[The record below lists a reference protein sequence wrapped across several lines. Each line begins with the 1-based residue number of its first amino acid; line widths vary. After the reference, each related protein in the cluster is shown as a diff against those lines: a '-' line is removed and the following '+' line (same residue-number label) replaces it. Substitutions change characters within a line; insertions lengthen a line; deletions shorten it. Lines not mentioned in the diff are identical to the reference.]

1 MPGVRSVAADE
12 GRWLAMSDTEA
23 PATAGGSTRDRL
35 LRAIQVLSMHED
47 KKEWMRDRWLD
58 QVLWFDGRARAAN
71 LRYSALRV
79 VAIAGGVLVPALVSL
94 NPPHPS
100 DLWIWD
106 WVKPTAF
113 VVSLAVAAAVG
124 LDGFF
129 HYGERWRHFR
139 RTAELLKTEG
149 WLFIEGGGR
158 YKQYQHRHDFHERV
172 FPLFATKVEELVR
185 RDVEVYLT
193 RIVQEKPEDS
203 EREDREVRRALDASE
218 EAGPL
223 ADTRGDEPSS

>member
-1 MPGVRSVAADE
+1 M
-12 GRWLAMSDTEA
+12 
-23 PATAGGSTRDRL
+23 
-35 LRAIQVLSMHED
+35 
-47 KKEWMRDRWLD
+47 
-58 QVLWFDGRARAAN
+58 
-71 LRYSALRV
+71 
-79 VAIAGGVLVPALVSL
+79 
-94 NPPHPS
+94 
-100 DLWIWD
+100 
-106 WVKPTAF
+106 
-113 VVSLAVAAAVG
+113 VAAAVG

-158 YKQYQHRHDFHERV
+158 YKQYQHRRDFHERV

-203 EREDREVRRALDASE
+203 EQEDREVRRYLDAGE
-218 EAGPL
+218 D
-223 ADTRGDEPSS
+223 ADPVADPPREEPSP

>member
-1 MPGVRSVAADE
+1 
-12 GRWLAMSDTEA
+12 MSGTEA
-23 PATAGGSTRDRL
+23 PAKADATDRERL
-35 LRAIQVLSMHED
+35 LRVIEMLDMSED

-58 QVLWFDGRARAAN
+58 QAHWFDRRAREAN
-71 LRYSALRV
+71 RKYSALRV
-79 VAIAGGVLVPALVSL
+79 IAITGGVLVPALVSVSPGVSTFWL
-94 NPPHPS
+94 
-100 DLWIWD
+100 WD

-113 VVSLAVAAAVG
+113 VVSLMVAASVG

-158 YKQYQHRHDFHERV
+158 YKPHQHRPDFHDR
-172 FPLFATKVEELVR
+172 FFSLFATKVEELVR

-193 RIVQEKPEDS
+193 RIVQEKSEDS
-203 EREDREVRRALDASE
+203 DQEDRDVRKYLDATE
-218 EAGPL
+218 GTKP
-223 ADTRGDEPSS
+223 DTASDANI